1 MYIWMSL
8 QAKCYRC
15 GCTATIYIWMV
26 AGGIQIQT
34 GHLIENFLFRI
45 FETCFQSFYKV
56 FVFLENFFQDFVN
69 FYFCPLA
76 PVIPLAQI
84 LVLLNGTES
93 VHNHGPITH
102 EHCWYFVNETR
113 SFFLALWA
121 SVGTTCPLRIH
132 CLNVK
137 GCNCTACQICG
148 TKLYI

>member
-34 GHLIENFLFRI
+34 GHVIENFLFRI

-56 FVFLENFFQDFVN
+56 FVFLEDFFQDFVN

-76 PVIPLAQI
+76 PVIH
-84 LVLLNGTES
+84 VLS
-93 VHNHGPITH
+93 
-102 EHCWYFVNETR
+102 
-113 SFFLALWA
+113 
-121 SVGTTCPLRIH
+121 TTCWSRGNDIIFESPVNNKSREIEQMMDSTH
-132 CLNVK
+132 QK
-137 GCNCTACQICG
+137 QEQICG
-148 TKLYI
+148 PKTRLQNHSHLFNIRKFPYIVQETTI